1 MCQIITYFSIFY
13 FTFHPFGYHILLN
26 IWFFLSFFFTCQDLS
41 DKTAS
46 PAFKNYTSCLDN
58 CALFGN
64 YIVHLNYRQYLWFF
78 LNKKNFLTLCVINI
92 YQIKV
97 KNVFVMK
104 KNENLLKYGERTF
117 VGINGAVNPITFW
130 KLIVAFSCVM
140 ALHNSTNSIEFCAI
154 S

>member
-1 MCQIITYFSIFY
+1 MC
-13 FTFHPFGYHILLN
+13 HKH
-26 IWFFLSFFFTCQDLS
+26 LSNQSEKCIRDE
-41 DKTAS
+41 
-46 PAFKNYTSCLDN
+46 
-58 CALFGN
+58 
-64 YIVHLNYRQYLWFF
+64 
-78 LNKKNFLTLCVINI
+78 
-92 YQIKV
+92 
-97 KNVFVMK
+97 

>member
-1 MCQIITYFSIFY
+1 MCQIITYFSILY

-46 PAFKNYTSCLDN
+46 PSFKNDTSCLDN

-78 LNKKNFLTLCVINI
+78 LNKKKLSYFMCHKHLSNQSEKCIRDEKKWKF
-92 YQIKV
+92 V
-97 KNVFVMK
+97 KIW
-104 KNENLLKYGERTF
+104 RTY
-117 VGINGAVNPITFW
+117 ICKHQW
-130 KLIVAFSCVM
+130 SCKSHHI
-140 ALHNSTNSIEFCAI
+140 LETYRCI
-154 S
+154 